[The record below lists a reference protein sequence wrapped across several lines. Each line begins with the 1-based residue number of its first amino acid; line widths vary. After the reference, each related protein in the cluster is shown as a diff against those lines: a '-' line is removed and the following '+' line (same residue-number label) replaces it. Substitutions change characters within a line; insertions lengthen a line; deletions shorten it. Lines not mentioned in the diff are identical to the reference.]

1 MSSRT
6 EFILKVERMDRTVDF
21 SYLKNKD
28 LKTSIFSRAFF
39 GLPVLIQTA
48 PLDKEGGSQFL
59 FGDGEKLLLLLCQG
73 LKELI
78 VVRGFR

>member
-1 MSSRT
+1 
-6 EFILKVERMDRTVDF
+6 VDRTVDYSF
-21 SYLKNKD
+21 LKNED
-28 LKTSIFSRAFF
+28 LRTSIFSRAFF

-59 FGDGEKLLLLLCQG
+59 FGDGEELLLLFRQG

-78 VVRGFR
+78 VVCGFR